1 MAARRKARD
10 GLTYET
16 IAYEEHERI
25 GVITLN
31 RPEKANALS
40 RRMIAELTDCLRQ
53 AREARTTR
61 ALVVRGAGRH
71 FCAGHDLAELRGRPA
86 EAGLIFEEC
95 SRLMMLLGQVPQP
108 VIAQVHGTATAAGCQ
123 LVAACDLAVAE
134 EGARFATPGV
144 KIGLFC
150 STPMVPLSRVVGRKA
165 ALEMLF
171 TGDFVSAEEARAIG
185 LVNRVVPAA
194 RLEEEAGG
202 LARRIAASS
211 LIVLEL
217 GKQAFYTQ
225 AGLTGDAA
233 YPYATSVMTRNL
245 GMEVAAEGIDAFL
258 EKRAPVWPE

>member
-1 MAARRKARD
+1 MN
-10 GLTYET
+10 YQT
-16 IAYEEHERI
+16 IVYEEQEQT

-40 RRMIAELTDCLRQ
+40 REMIAELTDCFRRAGEGRT
-53 AREARTTR
+53 ARV
-61 ALVVRGAGRH
+61 LVVRGAGRH

-86 EAGLIFEEC
+86 EAGLTFEEC
-95 SRLMMLLGQVPQP
+95 SRLMMLLHQVPQP

-150 STPMVPLSRVVGRKA
+150 STPMVPLSRAVGRKP

-171 TGDFVSAEEARAIG
+171 TGDFVSADQARAIG

-194 RLEEEAGG
+194 RLEEETRE
-202 LARRIAASS
+202 LARRVAASS

-225 AGLTGDAA
+225 ARLTGEAA
-233 YPYATSVMTRNL
+233 YQYATAVMTRNA

-258 EKRAPVWPE
+258 EKRAPVWPD

>member
-1 MAARRKARD
+1 
-10 GLTYET
+10 
-16 IAYEEHERI
+16 
-25 GVITLN
+25 
-31 RPEKANALS
+31 
-40 RRMIAELTDCLRQ
+40 MIAELTDCLR
-53 AREARTTR
+53 AAGEARTAR
-61 ALVVRGAGRH
+61 VLVVRGAGRH
-71 FCAGHDLAELRGRPA
+71 FCAGHDLAELRA
-86 EAGLIFEEC
+86 DVSEAGRIFEAC
-95 SRLMMLLGQVPQP
+95 SRFMMLLQQMPQP

-150 STPMVPLSRVVGRKA
+150 STPMVPLSRAVGRRP

-171 TGDFVSAEEARAIG
+171 TGDPVSAEEARAIG

-194 RLEEEAGG
+194 RLEQETRD
-202 LARRIAASS
+202 LARRVAASS
-211 LIVLEL
+211 LIILEL

-225 AGLTGDAA
+225 AGMADEAA
-233 YPYATSVMTRNL
+233 YRYATTVMARNA